1 MYDLDAKVCGTGN
14 DLSNTAVH
22 KSYFTDENGYLILPE
37 SLKCGNYRI
46 EEVRAPDGYTQN
58 TQYVEIKV
66 DKNTAYQMDSV
77 SGDAIITVTYE
88 NHPVRGKLVIHKSG
102 ETLNPLKG
110 FCIRRSFLEGAEF
123 KEIYAAEDIFTGSS
137 GGRAGKPSRDLCKG
151 YPGKNSDH

>member
-1 MYDLDAKVCGTGN
+1 MEQVTTYP
-14 DLSNTAVH
+14 NTVVH

-46 EEVRAPDGYTQN
+46 EEVSAPDGYTQN

-88 NHPVRGKLVIHKSG
+88 NHPV
-102 ETLNPLKG
+102 KG
-110 FCIRRSFLEGAEF
+110 
-123 KEIYAAEDIFTGSS
+123 
-137 GGRAGKPSRDLCKG
+137 
-151 YPGKNSDH
+151 NW